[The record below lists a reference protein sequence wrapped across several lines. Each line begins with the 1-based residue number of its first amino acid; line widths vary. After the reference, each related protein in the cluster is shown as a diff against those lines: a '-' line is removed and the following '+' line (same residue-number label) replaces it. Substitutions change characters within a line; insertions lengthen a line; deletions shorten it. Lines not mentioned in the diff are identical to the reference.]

1 MNKIK
6 IISISLGIISL
17 SFGLLKFVNP
27 FKDWYRVQIETSG
40 FPASA
45 YTLGII
51 GEIII
56 GLLFLLPFIISLD
69 HKQKRLLL
77 ILANASL
84 ILMML
89 VAAVIHLIS
98 EVPAN
103 VLPLKIKPPIIPLMF
118 LVIAIINLINI
129 LRKIK

>member
-6 IISISLGIISL
+6 IISISLGLISL
-17 SFGLLKFVNP
+17 SFGILKFVNP

-45 YTLGII
+45 YTLGIL

-56 GLLFLLPFIISLD
+56 GLLFLLPFIISVD
-69 HKQKRLLL
+69 NKQKRLLI

-89 VAAVIHLIS
+89 VATAVHLIS

-103 VLPLKIKPPIIPLMF
+103 VLPLKIKPPMIPLMF
-118 LVIAIINLINI
+118 LVIATLNLTNGIK
-129 LRKIK
+129 KIK